1 MRLKMF
7 VMLSVLFLIL
17 FTGLYSITQQVKAA
31 NNILNVVGIY
41 SETSAGHVS
50 YRIGTGN
57 WIIINVGDQIP
68 ANAEISVNVDRDWVE
83 LCPADNPNAVYEI
96 DGNANGKI
104 VTMKVADLLKGKPK
118 MVSFPKAGTN
128 NPKFANKVVVKKYL
142 GRQVYIS
149 KTDRQDI
156 KYGDVLDGS
165 GMVNIIAINN
175 TLLVV
180 MPNGKETK
188 VVGPLKFKVDDLLKG
203 KNLYKYL
210 NVTQ

>member
-7 VMLSVLFLIL
+7 VTLSVLFLII
-17 FTGLYSITQQVKAA
+17 FTGLYSVTKQVKAA
-31 NNILNVVGIY
+31 NNSLNVVGLY

-50 YRIGTGN
+50 YRVGTGN
-57 WIIINVGDQIP
+57 WIVVNVGDQIP
-68 ANAEISVNVDRDWVE
+68 ANAEITVTVDRDWIEV
-83 LCPADNPNAVYEI
+83 CPSDNPNAVYEI
-96 DGNANGKI
+96 DGNTDGKA
-104 VTMKVADLLKGKPK
+104 VTMKIADLLKGKPK
-118 MVSFPKAGTN
+118 MVSFPKAGVT
-128 NPKFANKVVVKKYL
+128 NPKFANKVVVKQYL

-156 KYGDVLDGS
+156 RYGDVLDVS

-203 KNLYKYL
+203 KKIYKWL